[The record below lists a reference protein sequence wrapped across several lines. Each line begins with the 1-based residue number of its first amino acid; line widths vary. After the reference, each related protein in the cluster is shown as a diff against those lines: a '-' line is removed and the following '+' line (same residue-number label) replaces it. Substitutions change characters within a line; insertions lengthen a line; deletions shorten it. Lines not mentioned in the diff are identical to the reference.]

1 MKKSLTELN
10 HTEGETLLID
20 KPYGWTSF
28 AVVAQLKKWTKAKIG
43 HAGTLDPLATGLV
56 ICCTGKSTKKLTAL
70 LGLKKEY
77 TGIIRIGAVTPTYD
91 LESMPQDEKDF
102 SNITPEQIEETRQ
115 GFLGEIVQLPPIHSA
130 IKQEGKPVYELARE
144 GKEVIMKSRQVTIE
158 EFELTKI
165 ALPEIHFR
173 IVCTSGTYIRS
184 IANDFGARLGC
195 GGFLQALRRTA
206 IGEHRIE
213 DAYTIPEMGALYGSI
228 MNAKIIVPKVDY
240 SK

>member
-1 MKKSLTELN
+1 MKKNLSELN

-43 HAGTLDPLATGLV
+43 HAGTLDPLASGLV

-77 TGIIRIGAVTPTYD
+77 TGIIRLGAVTPTYD
-91 LESMPQDEKDF
+91 LESL
-102 SNITPEQIEETRQ
+102 PEQEKEISSITIDEIEKVRQ
-115 GFLGEIVQLPPIHSA
+115 TFLGEITQTPPIHSA
-130 IKQEGKPVYELARE
+130 IKQEGKPVYELARKGE
-144 GKEVIMKSRQVTIE
+144 EVVLKTRQVTIE
-158 EFELTKI
+158 EFELTHL

-173 IVCTSGTYIRS
+173 IVCSSGTYIRS

-213 DAYTIPEMGALYGSI
+213 DAYTIEEMGAHYGSV
-228 MNAKIIVPKVDY
+228 MNAKIIRPKVEL
-240 SK
+240 

>member
-1 MKKSLTELN
+1 MKKLLHELN
-10 HTEGETLLID
+10 HNDGETLLID

-77 TGIIRIGAVTPTYD
+77 TGIIHLGATTSTYD
-91 LESMPQDEKDF
+91 LESMPENEKEY
-102 SNITPEQIEETRQ
+102 STITESQLEATRQ
-115 GFLGEIVQLPPIHSA
+115 TFLGEIEQFPPIHSA
-130 IKQEGKPVYELARE
+130 IKQEGKPVYELARL
-144 GKEVIMKSRQVTIE
+144 GKEVIMKSRKVTID
-158 EFELTKI
+158 EFEITKI

-173 IVCTSGTYIRS
+173 IACSTGTYIRS
-184 IANDFGARLGC
+184 IANDFGNHLGC
-195 GGFLQALRRTA
+195 GGYLQSLKRTA

-213 DAYTIPEMGALYGSI
+213 DAYSIQEMSAHFGSI
-228 MNAKIIVPKVDY
+228 MNAKIIVPKR
-240 SK
+240 